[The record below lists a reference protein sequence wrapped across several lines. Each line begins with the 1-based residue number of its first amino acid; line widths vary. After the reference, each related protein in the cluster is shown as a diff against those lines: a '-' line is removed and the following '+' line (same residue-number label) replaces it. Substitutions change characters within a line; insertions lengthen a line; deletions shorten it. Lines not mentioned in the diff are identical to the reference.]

1 MKRALKVQQQPVDG
15 KKSKSLSV
23 VDALE
28 KAEREEATLL
38 QVEQAATTV
47 WTNAAS
53 GKPKKAALQAVDSA
67 NRATVARRNEVQ
79 CLRNLLEDEE
89 LANEEGGED
98 EEAEEAERGGEE
110 EGC

>member
-38 QVEQAATTV
+38 QVEQAATT
-47 WTNAAS
+47 TQEGSAPSS
-53 GKPKKAALQAVDSA
+53 GFSEQGDGSEAKRSTMSSKPAGG
-67 NRATVARRNEVQ
+67 RRT
-79 CLRNLLEDEE
+79 RK
-89 LANEEGGED
+89 
-98 EEAEEAERGGEE
+98 
-110 EGC
+110 